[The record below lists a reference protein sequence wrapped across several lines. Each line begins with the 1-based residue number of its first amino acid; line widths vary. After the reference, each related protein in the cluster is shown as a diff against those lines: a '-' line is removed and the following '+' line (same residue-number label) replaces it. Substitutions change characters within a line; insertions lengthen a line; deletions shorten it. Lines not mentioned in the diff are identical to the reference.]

1 MANNF
6 KALVLNEHDDKI
18 IHEIK
23 QLSVEDLPEGDVLVR
38 VEFSDLN
45 YKDGMVV

>member
-23 QLSVEDLPEGDVLVR
+23 QLSEARLL
-38 VEFSDLN
+38 L
-45 YKDGMVV
+45 